1 MEERKHQHSTFLCT
15 DALGN
20 LQWVERL
27 PDGRLF
33 SLMEHGK
40 PNGPRCAAPCSQYLF
55 GRISADGGKTWGK
68 PYLLYE
74 WPDPDTA
81 WCVQGW
87 KSDRD
92 GRIHIFASAITVYN
106 YQKNELE
113 GHIAYIRFDSFRGEN
128 PLYSDIPT
136 LYRYTGSL
144 NNLIEAESGR
154 LVVPFSTY
162 MDGKFVSNTIFS
174 DDCGVSW
181 RASNDVVIT
190 DTETNCESG
199 AVEPVIAEVKPGVL
213 IMLIRTVLNRLWY
226 AVSYDGGESWNAP
239 KPTALP
245 SSNAPATL
253 QKLPDGRIFLA
264 WNDCLGHPMG
274 SVRYSSARQC
284 LHAAISDDGLR
295 TVHGARIIAK
305 KVIGDRNDVHNAYP
319 TTAMANEKE
328 IQLGILFQT
337 TLGHGGYWNL
347 APQSNIEADKII
359 KADGTETHRCC
370 PLDQRFLDYIYHC
383 VATLCEERPAF
394 TLGDDDMRMFDNT
407 CYCERHVKMISEMLG
422 KDHTREELA
431 AAIENAAPHDPVQ
444 IAFEKAQIKALEK
457 LSETMRK
464 AIDATDP
471 SISCGC
477 CIVRTRYDYAE
488 SETKILAGSNEPF
501 LRISNAL
508 YLENAA
514 KEEVHRNAATAF
526 QVVNARKWGFKLL
539 DESDTCP
546 HNRYSK
552 TARTMHLH
560 ITSGLLEGLD
570 GG

>member
-55 GRISADGGKTWGK
+55 GRISQDGGKTWGK

-328 IQLGILFQT
+328 ILLKHFEVNGKLGT
-337 TLGHGGYWNL
+337 TWNAVQAYLTLLNPDFLTEADVCDNWAEWVSDLEKTERGIVMHPTEDDTAHVICNFPYGTKGRITLTTVGEMPHSCRVLLSDCYLDRLNFMPNRRAGGYEEV
-347 APQSNIEADKII
+347 I
-359 KADGTETHRCC
+359 GTPYTELKPNSAGIWEIAWDAST
-370 PLDQRFLDYIYHC
+370 
-383 VATLCEERPAF
+383 VTLCVNGATVQKKTKHSGGFNHVTVLFHGEGELSLTAF
-394 TLGDDDMRMFDNT
+394 SA
-407 CYCERHVKMISEMLG
+407 HS
-422 KDHTREELA
+422 
-431 AAIENAAPHDPVQ
+431 
-444 IAFEKAQIKALEK
+444 
-457 LSETMRK
+457 
-464 AIDATDP
+464 DAT
-471 SISCGC
+471 
-477 CIVRTRYDYAE
+477 T
-488 SETKILAGSNEPF
+488 
-501 LRISNAL
+501 
-508 YLENAA
+508 
-514 KEEVHRNAATAF
+514 
-526 QVVNARKWGFKLL
+526 W
-539 DESDTCP
+539 
-546 HNRYSK
+546 K
-552 TARTMHLH
+552 TG
-560 ITSGLLEGLD
+560 IIY
-570 GG
+570 